1 MEQDNLHSPVAIS
14 YAQALL
20 ELATEKTDSP
30 GGAEMIGDQLAALR
44 KVVLDEPL
52 AMPLLIDPAIGGDE
66 RHKLLDRCFKGRV
79 ADLLLSFL
87 HILSEKGRLYLLN
100 AIASAYHELLDK
112 RLGKVEADITVA
124 RRLDDA
130 ALEGVRQRLAVAL
143 KRDVVLHQYVD
154 ERILGGLVLRVGD
167 KLIDGSVQAQ
177 LEAMREKFLT
187 ARPK

>member
-66 RHKLLDRCFKGRV
+66 RHKLLDRLLQGRV
-79 ADLLLSFL
+79 ADLLLSF
-87 HILSEKGRLYLLN
+87 STF
-100 AIASAYHELLDK
+100 S
-112 RLGKVEADITVA
+112 A
-124 RRLDDA
+124 RRA
-130 ALEGVRQRLAVAL
+130 ASTCSTPSPARTR
-143 KRDVVLHQYVD
+143 
-154 ERILGGLVLRVGD
+154 
-167 KLIDGSVQAQ
+167 
-177 LEAMREKFLT
+177 T
-187 ARPK
+187 ARQALGQSGSGHHRRPPPR